1 MGGSGG
7 TLSLVAGVGA
17 WPVSVVGDASRG
29 PYHWRMT
36 TTTISIRPAVAADI
50 PAVLGLWSESAA
62 PTTTDDAEGVGAL
75 LAHDP
80 GALLVAES
88 SGQIV
93 GTVIAGWDGWRG
105 SIYRIAVAPS
115 QRRAGLGRRLL
126 GEAED
131 RLRRVGARRMHAIVV
146 GTDEQAA
153 GFWRASDWEHQ
164 SAQWRFTQD

>member
-1 MGGSGG
+1 M
-7 TLSLVAGVGA
+7 
-17 WPVSVVGDASRG
+17 
-29 PYHWRMT
+29 
-36 TTTISIRPAVAADI
+36 TTTISIRPAVGDDI
-50 PAVLGLWSESAA
+50 GAVLGLWREAAA
-62 PTTTDDAEGVGAL
+62 PTTTDDAEGLGAL

-88 SGQIV
+88 SSGEIV

>member
-1 MGGSGG
+1 MVDRDGG
-7 TLSLVAGVGA
+7 AG
-17 WPVSVVGDASRG
+17 PG
-29 PYHWRMT
+29 PYDWRMT
-36 TTTISIRPAVAADI
+36 TTITIRPAVAADI
-50 PAVLGLWSESAA
+50 PAVLALWREAAA
-62 PTTTDDAEGVGAL
+62 PTTTDDADGVGAL
-75 LAHDP
+75 LEHDP

-88 SGQIV
+88 SSGEIV

-105 SIYRIAVAPS
+105 SIYRIVVAAE

-126 GEAED
+126 GEAEE